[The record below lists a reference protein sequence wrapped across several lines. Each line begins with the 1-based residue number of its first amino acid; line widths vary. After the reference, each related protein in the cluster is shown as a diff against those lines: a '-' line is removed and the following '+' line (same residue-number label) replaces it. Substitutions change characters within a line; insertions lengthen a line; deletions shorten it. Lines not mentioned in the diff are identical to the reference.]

1 MKGPTSFLV
10 AAVALS
16 STVSAWPQWLPALD
30 SLVVRQDDST
40 TTSAPKET
48 GTTTAESATETAT
61 TTATGKTTAKVITTN
76 LNTGGVSTTKTT
88 GTGETTGTGKE
99 SGSSST
105 GTSGSGNSTHT
116 SYDSDDPA
124 GGISMITPATTAS
137 TPLYRIGE
145 TITWAWNY
153 TSLQGT
159 PTAVDVLVSCSVATE
174 TWTLTQNMT
183 FEPTGT
189 YIWDTN
195 SYAQT
200 AVASPLLTEQY
211 TLIIY
216 DADSQISA
224 TAEPGY
230 LSVYKG
236 FTFGMYT
243 ARPYKDLGEW
253 KCVTCSAANSN
264 LDNQALRFAVGM
276 ATITVLT
283 FTWFVAGFAGL

>member
-1 MKGPTSFLV
+1 
-10 AAVALS
+10 
-16 STVSAWPQWLPALD
+16 
-30 SLVVRQDDST
+30 
-40 TTSAPKET
+40 
-48 GTTTAESATETAT
+48 
-61 TTATGKTTAKVITTN
+61 
-76 LNTGGVSTTKTT
+76 
-88 GTGETTGTGKE
+88 
-99 SGSSST
+99 
-105 GTSGSGNSTHT
+105 
-116 SYDSDDPA
+116 
-124 GGISMITPATTAS
+124 MITPATSTGTA
-137 TPLYRIGE
+137 LYRIGE

-183 FEPTGT
+183 FETTGT

-200 AVASPLLTEQY
+200 AVASPLLVEEY

-224 TAEPGY
+224 TAEAGY
-230 LSVYKG
+230 LSVYNQ

-243 ARPYKDLGEW
+243 ARPYSDLGEW

-264 LDNQALRFAVGM
+264 LDNQALRFAIGM

-283 FTWFVAGFAGL
+283 FTWFVAGFGGF

>member
-1 MKGPTSFLV
+1 MKGPRSFLI

-16 STVSAWPQWLPALD
+16 STVSAWPKWLPDLD
-30 SLVVRQDDST
+30 SLVVRQDDSS
-40 TTSAPKET
+40 TTSTAEET
-48 GTTTAESATETAT
+48 GTTTAATETAKSTATGT
-61 TTATGKTTAKVITTN
+61 TTGKTTAKITTTN
-76 LNTGGVSTTKTT
+76 LNTGGQSATKTT
-88 GTGETTGTGKE
+88 GTGDTTGTG
-99 SGSSST
+99 T
-105 GTSGSGNSTHT
+105 GTDSSDTEEATHT
-116 SYDSDDPA
+116 TYDAEDVA
-124 GGISMITPATTAS
+124 GGISMITPVTTSATA
-137 TPLYRIGE
+137 LYRIGE
-145 TITWAWNY
+145 TVTWQWNY

-159 PTAVDVLVSCSVATE
+159 PTAIDVLVSCSVATE

-200 AVASPLLTEQY
+200 AVASPLLTEEY

-216 DADSQISA
+216 DADSSISA

-230 LSVYKG
+230 LSVYNQ

-243 ARPYKDLGEW
+243 SRPYKDLGEW
-253 KCVTCSAANSN
+253 KCVTCNSANSN
-264 LDNQALRFAVGM
+264 LDSQALKFAVGM

-283 FTWFVAGFAGL
+283 FTWFVAGFGVF